1 MNAFGRTLM
10 TACVALALMTATSM
24 AKRAP
29 PKPVSPVIPNG
40 IRYSAA
46 GDGIDQYVVAE
57 ETSTGKILWKRK
69 VFHTHINFR
78 LEEDNQWVFITDLK
92 LVGNRLL
99 VKDEDSRCYSVDLAG
114 RRVKRRKC
122 GDISWK

>member
-1 MNAFGRTLM
+1 MI
-10 TACVALALMTATSM
+10 ACVALVLITATGM
-24 AKRAP
+24 AKRVP
-29 PKPVSPVIPNG
+29 PKPVSPVISNG

-57 ETSTGKILWKRK
+57 DASTGKVLWKKK

-92 LVGNRLL
+92 LVGNCLL

-114 RRVKRRKC
+114 RHVKRRKC
-122 GDISWK
+122 GDIF